1 MVMQTIH
8 AMRCLDYFHDT
19 NIPPQGSFIHG

>member
-8 AMRCLDYFHDT
+8 TMRCLDYFHDS